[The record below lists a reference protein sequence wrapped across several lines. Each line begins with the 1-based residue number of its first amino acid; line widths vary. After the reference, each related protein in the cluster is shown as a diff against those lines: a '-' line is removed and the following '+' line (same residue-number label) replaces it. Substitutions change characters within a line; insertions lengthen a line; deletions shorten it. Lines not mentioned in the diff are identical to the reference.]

1 MSFTIYHNAR
11 CSNSRGALALLNAAG
26 IMPVVVDYMATP
38 PSAATLTQ
46 LLSDAGLT
54 ARELIRSKEA
64 AYAELGLD
72 RPELGEA
79 AMIEAMCAHPA
90 LINRPLVSSP
100 VGTLLCRPPERV
112 QILIDAFLAQPTE
125 GTR

>member
-26 IMPVVVDYMATP
+26 ITPVVVDYIASP
-38 PSAATLTQ
+38 PSPATLTK
-46 LLSDAGLT
+46 LLNDAGLT

-72 RPELGEA
+72 RPELTQA
-79 AMIEAMCAHPA
+79 ALIDAMCAHPA

-112 QILIDAFLAQPTE
+112 QALIDAFLAQPSE